1 MRNFLTTL
9 LLSQGVPMLVAGDEF
24 GRAQGGNNNA
34 YAQDN
39 EISWIDWNLSAE
51 GESLLAFTRQ
61 LIRLRLDHIVFRRGR
76 FFQGAIIPGTDV
88 KDVTWLRP
96 DGEEMTQGDWANTQA
111 RMLCLLLSG
120 EAGLM
125 HLTARGEKETDD
137 TFLLIVNAAH
147 EEGSQKLPAGNEG
160 VHWET
165 LIDTAR
171 EDGEEADGHVAPGD
185 EVGLIA
191 RSAKLLIQRT
201 D

>member
-1 MRNFLTTL
+1 M
-9 LLSQGVPMLVAGDEF
+9 
-24 GRAQGGNNNA
+24 
-34 YAQDN
+34 
-39 EISWIDWNLSAE
+39 
-51 GESLLAFTRQ
+51 
-61 LIRLRLDHIVFRRGR
+61 FRRGR
-76 FFQGAIIPGTDV
+76 FFQGAIIPGADV

-96 DGEEMTQGDWANTQA
+96 DGVEMTEGDWANAQA

-147 EEGSQKLPAGNEG
+147 EDATQKLPAAQDGA
-160 VHWET
+160 HWAT

-171 EDGEEADGHVAPGD
+171 EDGDEDEGPFAPGE

-191 RSAKLLIQRT
+191 RSAKLLIQRA
-201 D
+201 DDQA